1 VSVTREDVLYVAALA
16 RLELS
21 DEEITAFTG
30 QLNDILT
37 HVVELES
44 ADVGD
49 VTALTGAA
57 EWPAP
62 LRADQPGADPLN
74 VQASALSMAAEEG
87 FFTVPRLA
95 ALDAD
100 ALRSGA

>member
-1 VSVTREDVLYVAALA
+1 VHYVAALA

-37 HVVELES
+37 HVADLES
-44 ADVGD
+44 ADVGA
-49 VTALTGAA
+49 VSALTGAA

-74 VQASALSMAAEEG
+74 VPATALSKAAEQG

-100 ALRSGA
+100 ALGSGA

>member
-1 VSVTREDVLYVAALA
+1 MSVTREDVLYVASLA

-21 DEEITAFTG
+21 DAEISAFTT
-30 QLNDILT
+30 QLNAIQD
-37 HVVELES
+37 HVGELQE

-49 VTALTGAA
+49 VSALTAAA

-62 LRADQPGADPLN
+62 LRPDESAAD
-74 VQASALSMAAEEG
+74 ALSLPATALSEASEQG

-100 ALRSGA
+100 AGSSA